1 MQIAYPHIAERLFG
15 RVHAI
20 EPVALRAIMD
30 GPIAQRVL
38 AGDKVGSGKIK
49 KNGRDLRRS
58 RLSAIASAQQIRE
71 ADGLIE
77 FALTPEGVAIV
88 PVAGVLARRFD
99 WLAAACGWTTYEGLS
114 ATLDFLVQSFQVRA
128 ILLDVDTPGGE
139 AAGMLDAAD
148 AILALRGQKPIWAV
162 ANVCAASAGY
172 ALAGGADKLVMPR
185 LAIVGSI
192 GCMMVHV
199 DQSVRDAV
207 GGCAYTAIYSGARK
221 MDGWAHAPLSSEAQK
236 VAQAAVDHV
245 RDEFCNLIGRQGRM
259 SAKQALATEAGV
271 FSDNDA
277 VKAGLADAVMTF
289 DEALAQLTAQIT
301 EAPMGTKAA
310 LNSTTSPAAVAAAQN
325 PAAAAAAVVD
335 PAAGTAAAPAAAKV
349 DAVPPIP
356 GEKCSLCGQV
366 MPEDDDG
373 TEQETRSHPVSPATA
388 ALAAAATAPATD
400 GYTTEH
406 ATKTVELCAIARLPH
421 LAAAFVKAKTPL
433 KKVRADLLRRS
444 TEAAAEDVDT
454 ARPADP
460 AAEQKAATMWDDV
473 VGKLNAENAKN
484 SAPRQRR

>member
-58 RLSAIASAQQIRE
+58 RLAAIASAKQVRE

-88 PVAGVLARRFD
+88 PVAGVLSRRFD

-114 ATLDFLVQSFQVRA
+114 ATLDALVQSFQVKA

-139 AAGMLDAAD
+139 VAGMLDAAD
-148 AILALRGQKPIWAV
+148 KILAVRGTKPIWAV

-185 LAIVGSI
+185 LGIVGSI

-199 DQSVRDAV
+199 DQSVRDAA
-207 GGCAYTAIYSGARK
+207 GGYAYTAIYSGARK

-236 VAQAAVDHV
+236 AAQAAVDHV
-245 RDEFCNLIGRQGRM
+245 RDEFASLIGRQGRM
-259 SAKQALATEAGV
+259 SAGQALATEAAV

-289 DEALAQLTAQIT
+289 DEALAELTAQIMEPSMASKT
-301 EAPMGTKAA
+301 A
-310 LNSTTSPAAVAAAQN
+310 LNSSASPAAVAAAAAPKP
-325 PAAAAAAVVD
+325 PATAPVAEPASDAAAAVPV
-335 PAAGTAAAPAAAKV
+335 AKKV
-349 DAVPPIP
+349 DAMPPEP
-356 GEKCSLCGQV
+356 GEKCDLCGQV
-366 MPEDDDG
+366 MPGENDDDV
-373 TEQETRSHPVSPATA
+373 EQETSRQHPTP
-388 ALAAAATAPATD
+388 AAAAIEYAA
-400 GYTTEH
+400 EH
-406 ATKTVELCAIARLPH
+406 AAETMELCAIARMPE

-433 KKVRADLLRRS
+433 KKVRTALAAKVA
-444 TEAAAEDVDT
+444 EAGGEDVST
-454 ARPADP
+454 VRPTDP
-460 AAEQKAATMWDDV
+460 AATVQAQKDWDEV
-473 VGKLNAENAKN
+473 VDKLNAENAKN
-484 SAPRQRR
+484 SAPRPRR